1 MIFYFLLWEITIK
14 PPFGRIVFKLFPS
27 ILSKSKSEIGICS
40 AIVLKGEEA
49 GLQIQVGNLLSIA
62 FNWWFILRRSSERE

>member
-1 MIFYFLLWEITIK
+1 VT
-14 PPFGRIVFKLFPS
+14 
-27 ILSKSKSEIGICS
+27 KSEIGICS

-62 FNWWFILRRSSERE
+62 FNWWFIMGRSSESE